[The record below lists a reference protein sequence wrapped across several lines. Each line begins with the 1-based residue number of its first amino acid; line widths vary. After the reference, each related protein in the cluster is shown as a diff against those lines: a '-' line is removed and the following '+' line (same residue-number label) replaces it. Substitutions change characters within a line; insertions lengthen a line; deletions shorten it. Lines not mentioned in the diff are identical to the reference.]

1 MHSDLAAVAPLFTD
15 AQAQQAQELAR
26 KTFVI
31 EASAVLG
38 LSDRVDTRF
47 SAAVALMLACTGRV
61 VVMGMGKSGHIG
73 RKVAATLS
81 STGTPAMF
89 VHPAEASHGD
99 LGMIKPGDV
108 VLAISNSGESEELT
122 SILPMLVRQGV
133 PLIAITGGLKSSLAR
148 HSRITLDSSVVQE
161 ACPLNLAPTASTT
174 AQLALGDALAVA
186 LLDARGFQPE
196 DFARSHPGGSLGRKL
211 LTHVSDVMRTGA
223 DVPQVE
229 PNAVFSDLMREMSRK
244 GLGLSAVI
252 DADHHVV
259 GIFTDGDLRRLVE
272 KGEDLRS
279 KQAIHVMHP
288 NPYTVRD
295 SALAV
300 DAVALMEQHR
310 ITSVLVVDAS
320 GRLCGAL
327 NTNDLMRA
335 KVI

>member
-38 LSDRVDTRF
+38 LSDRVDARF

-122 SILPMLVRQGV
+122 SILPMLVRQG
-133 PLIAITGGLKSSLAR
+133 AR
-148 HSRITLDSSVVQE
+148 ASRS
-161 ACPLNLAPTASTT
+161 TA
-174 AQLALGDALAVA
+174 VWRKRP
-186 LLDARGFQPE
+186 AR
-196 DFARSHPGGSLGRKL
+196 
-211 LTHVSDVMRTGA
+211 
-223 DVPQVE
+223 
-229 PNAVFSDLMREMSRK
+229 
-244 GLGLSAVI
+244 
-252 DADHHVV
+252 
-259 GIFTDGDLRRLVE
+259 
-272 KGEDLRS
+272 
-279 KQAIHVMHP
+279 
-288 NPYTVRD
+288 
-295 SALAV
+295 
-300 DAVALMEQHR
+300 
-310 ITSVLVVDAS
+310 
-320 GRLCGAL
+320 
-327 NTNDLMRA
+327 
-335 KVI
+335 